1 MDSSVASPAVACA
14 WAGEMAEEGA
24 DILETGIGGR
34 VETEVGVRGTAD
46 IGRGDA
52 CCCCCC
58 CCIFMLGLLAEVR
71 CGVLVFRGGG
81 GTEDTGEDTDV
92 GV

>member
-1 MDSSVASPAVACA
+1 M
-14 WAGEMAEEGA
+14 GA
-24 DILETGIGGR
+24 DILETGMGGR
-34 VETEVGVRGTAD
+34 VETDVGVTWTAD

-58 CCIFMLGLLAEVR
+58 VFMLGLLADVR

-81 GTEDTGEDTDV
+81 GTDDTGEDTDV